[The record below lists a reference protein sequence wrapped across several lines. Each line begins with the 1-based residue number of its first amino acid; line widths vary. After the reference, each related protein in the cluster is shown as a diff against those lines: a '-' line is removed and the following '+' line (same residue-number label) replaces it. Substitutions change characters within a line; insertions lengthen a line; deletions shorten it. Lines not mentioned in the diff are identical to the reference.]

1 MQNKSF
7 DASGLQFAW
16 DSTSIKL
23 AEECLMHYKLKMLDG
38 WASRGRSVHLR
49 FGGLYA
55 SALEH
60 YHKHLVQ
67 GFTPDNALL
76 LIVQEAMIESWD
88 HECDENGIRIE
99 GTGSAWDPNHNTKTR
114 ENLIRTI
121 VWYVDHFADDPLHV
135 ARMPDGSP
143 AVECSIALP
152 VDDGIVFTGH
162 FDRVV
167 EYGSDVLVMDQKA
180 QPVTTKVLCENG
192 WRMIGSLA
200 VGDRVYGANGTLTD
214 VIGIY
219 PKGITDVFRVHFN
232 DGTSV
237 RCGKDHLWTV
247 RCNTFDGERTLNVT
261 DLLDMNAQKRYSV
274 PLVQPVQHP
283 DAVLPVDP
291 YVLGAL
297 LGDGYLNGGS
307 IQLSSSKPAL
317 VDKVA
322 SHLGSDIIRK
332 NPAENYT
339 WTISGGK
346 TLAGIR
352 ALGLK
357 GTKSRTKFIPDSYLF
372 ASESQRRDLLA
383 GLLDTD
389 GSWNGR
395 SRIYDSMSLLLIEGV
410 CALVRSLGGQARYRD
425 RGDGAYRA
433 SLRMPEWPA
442 GVGRR
447 IITKI
452 EPDSRDETVC
462 IKVAAS
468 DGLYV
473 TENYTVTHNTSGSTI
488 SSHYFAAF
496 EPDVQMSMYTFLGR
510 AALKVPVSG
519 VIIDAAQIAVGFTRF
534 ERGMTFRTTT
544 QLDEWYDY
552 TMHTIERARKA
563 TREQYFPMNR
573 TACGNYGG
581 CEFRKICSKSPE
593 HRESFLRGDY
603 ERAERWT
610 PSNVDKGINNA
621 NT

>member
-7 DASGLQFAW
+7 DESGLQFAW

-38 WASRGRSVHLR
+38 WAPRGKSVHLR

-88 HECDENGIRIE
+88 HERDENGVRIE

-121 VWYVDHFADDPLHV
+121 VWYVDHFANDPLHV

-167 EYGSDVLVMDQKA
+167 EYGSDVMVMDQK
-180 QPVTTKVLCENG
+180 
-192 WRMIGSLA
+192 
-200 VGDRVYGANGTLTD
+200 
-214 VIGIY
+214 
-219 PKGITDVFRVHFN
+219 
-232 DGTSV
+232 
-237 RCGKDHLWTV
+237 
-247 RCNTFDGERTLNVT
+247 
-261 DLLDMNAQKRYSV
+261 
-274 PLVQPVQHP
+274 
-283 DAVLPVDP
+283 
-291 YVLGAL
+291 
-297 LGDGYLNGGS
+297 
-307 IQLSSSKPAL
+307 
-317 VDKVA
+317 
-322 SHLGSDIIRK
+322 
-332 NPAENYT
+332 
-339 WTISGGK
+339 
-346 TLAGIR
+346 
-352 ALGLK
+352 
-357 GTKSRTKFIPDSYLF
+357 
-372 ASESQRRDLLA
+372 
-383 GLLDTD
+383 
-389 GSWNGR
+389 
-395 SRIYDSMSLLLIEGV
+395 
-410 CALVRSLGGQARYRD
+410 
-425 RGDGAYRA
+425 
-433 SLRMPEWPA
+433 
-442 GVGRR
+442 
-447 IITKI
+447 
-452 EPDSRDETVC
+452 
-462 IKVAAS
+462 
-468 DGLYV
+468 
-473 TENYTVTHNTSGSTI
+473 TSGSTI
-488 SSHYFAAF
+488 SSYYFAAF

-534 ERGMTFRTTT
+534 ERGMTFRTTA

-573 TACGNYGG
+573 TACSNYGG

-603 ERAERWT
+603 ERAERWD
-610 PSNVDKGINNA
+610 PIKRR
-621 NT
+621 